1 MLRIYYF
8 TLYLPHSDQ
17 ELHVTIKEH
26 IFKVKS
32 LLNNSLCQFKA
43 DLILKIRW
51 PWHVVITNCS
61 TIKNQQKKYQT
72 GAEQTRTSKKIEVGS
87 VHAMKDRASSVDR
100 LHPPSA
106 LCRNRENG
114 KIRKQLGDLTSLSK
128 SRKQVMMR
136 WQLLLIGL
144 LFISPI
150 YIQNILSTRLSPI
163 ISLQVHSLIDLL
175 MRMTGLIKYA
185 MYNKNSTNLSQ
196 YKNIIK

>member
-61 TIKNQQKKYQT
+61 TIKNPQKKYQT
-72 GAEQTRTSKKIEVGS
+72 GN
-87 VHAMKDRASSVDR
+87 AMEDRASSVDR

-128 SRKQVMMR
+128 SRKQEMMR

>member
-1 MLRIYYF
+1 MFRIYYF
-8 TLYLPHSDQ
+8 TLYLPHSDE

-61 TIKNQQKKYQT
+61 TIKNPQKKYQT
-72 GAEQTRTSKKIEVGS
+72 GAKQTRTSRKIEVGS
-87 VHAMKDRASSVDR
+87 VLAMEDRASSVDL

-114 KIRKQLGDLTSLSK
+114 KIRKQLGDPISLSK
-128 SRKQVMMR
+128 SQKQVMMR

-175 MRMTGLIKYA
+175 MRMTGLIKYV
-185 MYNKNSTNLSQ
+185 MYNKNSTDLSQ